1 MIEVGDYKIVQG
13 VMRFGAVL
21 FLRVVKLDL
30 CILAGELY
38 NPSVSVSPSLSSS
51 WPTLLDLDNA

>member
-30 CILAGELY
+30 CILAGGKL
-38 NPSVSVSPSLSSS
+38 
-51 WPTLLDLDNA
+51 